1 MCWRMIEP
9 SKVMDLEERTQP
21 LCLFISKP
29 LEEED
34 GRDSLYNFLSRI
46 DINFSLQIMQMS

>member
-1 MCWRMIEP
+1 MKEP
-9 SKVMDLEERTQP
+9 LKVMDFEGRTQP
-21 LCLFISKP
+21 LCLLDIKP

-46 DINFSLQIMQMS
+46 DINFSLQNEQMS